1 MKKTKTTE
9 TTKTTKLTQENKT
22 HKQNWRETYASPEEI
37 KEMLKERVLLRYNEV
52 RGRPE
57 IHYLSKGPV
66 IAENELG
73 LLSIF
78 GGDEGVSDG
87 YENLGDRDVNSLWVE
102 LCKEKPIRMQDL
114 RYVLGSDYV
123 PKYHPFRFYLDNL
136 PRGKTDEGNAILDL
150 AMTVKVK
157 GDEYESA
164 RFYLYLKKWLVGMV
178 ASWVEPSVVNQT
190 MLVLIGEQ
198 GVYKTTW
205 FQHLLPPQLQHYFK
219 TKSDSGFMSKD
230 DMIVLAQYG
239 LVCWEELDSMQA
251 KELNKLKAAMTM
263 RTISERAAYAHY
275 HENLPHIASFCGT
288 GNNLQFLSD
297 TTGTRRWL
305 PFEVESIVS
314 PLTTPFDHDAIY
326 AEAYGLY
333 KQGFQYWFS
342 SEEIAQLQQHNER
355 FEVEHSELYLVDL
368 HFRKPEKGEE
378 PDLVS
383 ATYALQLIGGNI
395 SNTLNRTRIS
405 QAFAKLG
412 FEYKHGHA
420 QRGYKAI
427 HRTGVEMEN
436 YRKKLAEECDTATLR
451 QQFS

>member
-9 TTKTTKLTQENKT
+9 TTKSTQENKT
-22 HKQNWRETYASPEEI
+22 HKKNWRETYASPEEI

-178 ASWVEPSVVNQT
+178 A
-190 MLVLIGEQ
+190 
-198 GVYKTTW
+198 
-205 FQHLLPPQLQHYFK
+205 
-219 TKSDSGFMSKD
+219 
-230 DMIVLAQYG
+230 
-239 LVCWEELDSMQA
+239 
-251 KELNKLKAAMTM
+251 
-263 RTISERAAYAHY
+263 
-275 HENLPHIASFCGT
+275 
-288 GNNLQFLSD
+288 
-297 TTGTRRWL
+297 
-305 PFEVESIVS
+305 
-314 PLTTPFDHDAIY
+314 
-326 AEAYGLY
+326 
-333 KQGFQYWFS
+333 
-342 SEEIAQLQQHNER
+342 
-355 FEVEHSELYLVDL
+355 
-368 HFRKPEKGEE
+368 
-378 PDLVS
+378 
-383 ATYALQLIGGNI
+383 
-395 SNTLNRTRIS
+395 
-405 QAFAKLG
+405 
-412 FEYKHGHA
+412 
-420 QRGYKAI
+420 
-427 HRTGVEMEN
+427 
-436 YRKKLAEECDTATLR
+436 
-451 QQFS
+451 

>member
-1 MKKTKTTE
+1 MKTKTTE
-9 TTKTTKLTQENKT
+9 TTKSTKTNKKQEDNT
-22 HKQNWRETYASPEEI
+22 HKKNWRETYASPEEI
-37 KEMLKERVLLRYNEV
+37 KGMLADRVLLRYNEV

-87 YENLGDRDVNSLWVE
+87 YEDMGDRDVNSLWVE

-114 RYVLGSDYV
+114 RYVLGSDFV

-136 PRGKTDEGNAILDL
+136 PRGKADDGDAILNL
-150 AMTVKVK
+150 AMTIKVK

-178 ASWVEPSVVNQT
+178 ASWVDPSVVNQT

-342 SEEIAQLQQHNER
+342 SEEVVQLHKHNER
-355 FEVEHSELYLVDL
+355 FEVEHSELDLIAL
-368 HFRKPEKGEE
+368 HFRKPKKEE
-378 PDLVS
+378 GRPVVS
-383 ATYALQLIGGNI
+383 STMALQLVGGNLTYKL
-395 SNTLNRTRIS
+395 SKTKIS

-412 FEYKHGHA
+412 FEYKRT
-420 QRGYKAI
+420 QDTRGYIAV
-427 HRTGVEMEN
+427 HRTGPEMDN
-436 YRKKLAEECDTATLR
+436 YRKRLAEENNDTMT
-451 QQFS
+451 Q